1 MADKKTT
8 KQTVPTLEELA
19 TQLATKQTD
28 LHEAKRSHAAGE
40 LVNPRVITQTR
51 KEIARLKTT
60 IRQQELSGEKE
71 SK

>member
-8 KQTVPTLEELA
+8 KQTAPTLEELTA
-19 TQLATKQTD
+19 QLQEKRTD

-51 KEIARLKTT
+51 KEIARLKTS
-60 IRQQELSGEKE
+60 IRLQELGSEKE